1 MTFSDLVA
9 DTRRLS
15 DTNAQSY
22 TIANVTAS
30 INRAF
35 ERVTSLIREA
45 QGRWQQ
51 DDSNNTDFPIA
62 TATLTSGQQDYE
74 LDPNEHFRIE
84 RVEVKDTA
92 GGWTKLIPFDQSD
105 VYNQPLSDFLSGSG
119 IPQFYDKVG
128 NSLFLYP
135 KPSYTQAASL
145 KLYYERGPSY
155 FTVSDTTKSPG
166 FNPLFHR
173 LLSLWAAHDYAF
185 IKQLKVDASLQG
197 EIALMEEKLQG
208 YYSLRDMDD
217 RVRLK
222 GRVINYR

>member
-9 DTRRLS
+9 DARRIS

-22 TIANVTAS
+22 TLANVTAS

-35 ERVTSLIREA
+35 ERVTNLIRTA

-62 TATLTSGQQDYE
+62 TATLTANQQDYE
-74 LDPNEHFRIE
+74 LDPNEHYRIE
-84 RVEVKDTA
+84 RVEVKDTS
-92 GGWTKLIPFDQSD
+92 GGWTKLMPIDQVD
-105 VYNQPLSDFLSGSG
+105 VYGQALTDFLSGAG
-119 IPQFYDKVG
+119 IPQYYDKVG

-155 FTVSDTTKSPG
+155 FTVSDTTKPPG

-185 IKQLKVDASLQG
+185 IKQLKVDTNIQS
-197 EIALMEEKLQG
+197 EIARMEEQLLE

-222 GRVINYR
+222 ARIINYR